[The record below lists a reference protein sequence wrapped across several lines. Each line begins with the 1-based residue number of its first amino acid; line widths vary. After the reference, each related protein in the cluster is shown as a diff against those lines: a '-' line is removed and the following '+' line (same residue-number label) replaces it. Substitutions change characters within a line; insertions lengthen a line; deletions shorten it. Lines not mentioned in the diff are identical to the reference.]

1 MAPFGRQHPTKQKG
15 PGGVGTGRKK
25 KLFIRRGSALI
36 GLWAPS
42 LGKDAACSCVSAA
55 SRDSLDAIPI
65 RSLYIFER
73 LSTFQFGCL
82 VIWRF
87 RRENGL
93 NIWVVICIIV
103 KSVDNSKW
111 KKKVSHRCHRTRMV
125 ANRKYRHVAQS
136 SETVEMFKR
145 KWNSWKSVDFRAHRP
160 LDFPETQFQL
170 ESAGCAI
177 NQSNGDFDFVSILN
191 N

>member
-42 LGKDAACSCVSAA
+42 LGKDAACGCVSAA

-136 SETVEMFKR
+136 SETVEMFKKENETVENR
-145 KWNSWKSVDFRAHRP
+145 LTFAHIAHST
-160 LDFPETQFQL
+160 FPERNFNLNPLVAQSTNQMETLTLFQ
-170 ESAGCAI
+170 S
-177 NQSNGDFDFVSILN
+177 
-191 N
+191 